1 MSVPVQKSGSGKV
14 RMHASTVFSALH
26 FLAGLYSSVPTNL
39 ISKQMKSLWYHAHVH
54 QYSILAFFLFGAAD
68 LYRDSFSFGR
78 VTLAHMNQQG
88 HQTFPKID
96 TVIFAWV
103 SEVTV
108 TYYYYYYQ

>member
-1 MSVPVQKSGSGKV
+1 MSVPVQKLGSGKV

-26 FLAGLYSSVPTNL
+26 FLADVYSPVPTNG
-39 ISKQMKSLWYHAHVH
+39 ISKQLKSLWYHAHVR
-54 QYSILAFFLFGAAD
+54 QYSILAFFFLAAD

-96 TVIFAWV
+96 TVIFA
-103 SEVTV
+103 
-108 TYYYYYYQ
+108 